1 MNENMK
7 MHDTNRRQWLKFCLM
22 AAGTSLMPALSS
34 IAAQTSLQRLRT
46 IPSSG
51 EKIPVMGL
59 GTART
64 FNVGKSE
71 EALAP
76 LMDVMRF
83 FVQRGGTMVDSSP
96 MYGRAERVVGDL
108 VSNLGIA
115 DRIFFATKVWTRG
128 KRQGRDQMQDSFRL
142 MATDHIDLMQV
153 HNLVDTRT
161 QLKSIRDLI
170 EHDKVRYIGITHHT
184 PGAFDELESWIK
196 KEKLDY
202 VQFPYSI
209 VNRQA
214 EARLLPVAA
223 EYGVA
228 TIAHRNFERG
238 RLFGKVLGKPLPDW
252 AKEFDCETW
261 GNFFL
266 KYVIAHPHITN
277 AIPATKKTKHLIDN
291 MNAGLGRL
299 PDVELRKKM
308 IAYVERL

>member
-1 MNENMK
+1 
-7 MHDTNRRQWLKFCLM
+7 MHDIDRRLWLKICLA
-22 AAGTSLMPALSS
+22 AAGTSFVPILPSA
-34 IAAQTSLQRLRT
+34 IAQTKEQRQRV

-64 FNVGKSE
+64 FNVGRSE
-71 EALAP
+71 NALAP
-76 LMDVMRF
+76 LMQVMQLF
-83 FVQRGGTMVDSSP
+83 LERGGTMVDSSP
-96 MYGRAERVVGDL
+96 MYGQAERVVGDL
-108 VSNLGIA
+108 VSSLGIA
-115 DRIFFATKVWTRG
+115 DQLFFATKVWTRG
-128 KRQGRDQMQDSFRL
+128 TQEGQEQMENSFQL
-142 MATDHIDLMQV
+142 MATSRIDLMQV

-161 QLKSIRDLI
+161 QLKSIKELI
-170 EHDKVRYIGITHHT
+170 ERKKVRYIGITHHT

-209 VNRQA
+209 VSRQA
-214 EARLLPVAA
+214 ESRLLSVAA

-238 RLFGKVLGKPLPDW
+238 RLFGKVLGKKVPEW

-266 KYVIAHPHITN
+266 KYIIAHPHITN
-277 AIPATKKTKHLIDN
+277 VIPATKKSKHLVDN

-299 PDVELRKKM
+299 PDPEQRKKM
-308 IAYVERL
+308 VKYVERL

>member
-1 MNENMK
+1 
-7 MHDTNRRQWLKFCLM
+7 MHDNNRRHWLKICL
-22 AAGTSLMPALSS
+22 AAVGTPFIPVLPSAT
-34 IAAQTSLQRLRT
+34 AQTSTQRQRV
-46 IPSSG
+46 IPSTG
-51 EKIPVMGL
+51 EKIPVVGL

-64 FNVGKSE
+64 FDVGWGENV
-71 EALAP
+71 LAP
-76 LMDVMRF
+76 LMKVMRL
-83 FVQRGGTMVDSSP
+83 FVERGGTMVDSSP

-108 VSNLGIA
+108 VSSLDIS

-128 KRQGRDQMQDSFRL
+128 KQEGLEQMENSFQL
-142 MATDHIDLMQV
+142 MATSRIDLMQV

-170 EHDKVRYIGITHHT
+170 ERKKVRYIGITHHT
-184 PGAFDELESWIK
+184 PGAFDELESWLK

-214 EARLLPVAA
+214 ESRLLPVAA

-238 RLFGKVLGKPLPDW
+238 RLFGKVLGKKVPEW
-252 AKEFDCETW
+252 AKEFDCDTW

-266 KYVIAHPHITN
+266 KYIIGHPNITN
-277 AIPATKKTKHLIDN
+277 VIPATKKSKHLIDN

-299 PDVELRKKM
+299 PDSGQRKKM
-308 IAYVERL
+308 VAYVERL

>member
-1 MNENMK
+1 MY
-7 MHDTNRRQWLKFCLM
+7 DTSRRRWLKFCL
-22 AAGTSLMPALSS
+22 ATAGISFIPKLPLAMT
-34 IAAQTSLQRLRT
+34 QTNVQRQRV

-51 EKIPVMGL
+51 EEIPVMGL

-64 FNVGKSE
+64 FNVGRSE
-71 EALAP
+71 NALAP
-76 LMDVMRF
+76 LMQVMQLF
-83 FVQRGGTMVDSSP
+83 IERGGTMVDSSP
-96 MYGRAERVVGDL
+96 MYGQAERVVGDL
-108 VSNLGIA
+108 VSSLDIA
-115 DRIFFATKVWTRG
+115 DQIFFATKVWTRG
-128 KRQGRDQMQDSFRL
+128 KQEGMEQMENSFKL
-142 MATDHIDLMQV
+142 MATNHIDLMQV

-161 QLKSIRDLI
+161 QLKSIRDLV
-170 EHDKVRYIGITHHT
+170 ERKKVRYIGITHHT

-214 EARLLPVAA
+214 ETRLLPVAE

-238 RLFGKVLGKPLPDW
+238 RLFGKVLGKKVPEW

-266 KYVIAHPHITN
+266 KYIIAHPHITN
-277 AIPATKKTKHLIDN
+277 VIPATKKSKHLIDN

-299 PDVELRKKM
+299 PDPEQRKKM
-308 IAYVERL
+308 VAYVERL

>member
-1 MNENMK
+1 
-7 MHDTNRRQWLKFCLM
+7 MHDTNRRNWLKLCLA
-22 AAGTSLMPALSS
+22 AAGTSLMPIVSS
-34 IAAQTSLQRLRT
+34 VKAQASVQIERT

-64 FNVGKSE
+64 FNVGRSE
-71 EALAP
+71 EVLAP
-76 LMDVMRF
+76 LREVMQL
-83 FVQRGGTMVDSSP
+83 FVQSGGTMVDSSP

-108 VSNLGIA
+108 VTSLGVT

-128 KRQGRDQMQDSFRL
+128 EQEGRAQMEDSFRL
-142 MATDHIDLMQV
+142 MATSRIDLMQV

-161 QLKSIRDLI
+161 QLKSIRELI
-170 EHDKVRYIGITHHT
+170 ERKKVRYIGITHHT
-184 PGAFDELESWIK
+184 PGAFDDLESWIR

-209 VNRQA
+209 VNREA

-228 TIAHRNFERG
+228 AIAHRNFERG
-238 RLFGKVLGKPLPDW
+238 RLFSKVLGKPLPEW

-277 AIPATKKTKHLIDN
+277 VIPATKKSKHLIDN

-299 PDVELRKKM
+299 PDPEIRNKM
-308 IAYVERL
+308 VAYVERL